1 MQFSRMLARWFPVP
15 HMIAPHAAGIDITDT
30 SIKWLLFSESRE
42 GLRVVSW
49 GSEPLTAGIVERG
62 AVKDTAALG
71 TALRT
76 LRKKHGIRAAHAALP
91 EEDAY
96 IFSMH
101 VPARSTR
108 HEIMSMV
115 EFELEARVPIPVAQT
130 VYDFDTVFARDDSG
144 EEIAVS
150 AFPLDLANGYAQAF
164 EISGIELL
172 SLELEARSVGRA
184 TSARGHDATTLLVDC
199 GYARTGVAIL
209 RNGIPLFTSTLD
221 IGGLHLSKAVMEA
234 LSISEEEART
244 FKNEHGIVGAPDDKA
259 RLALER
265 AAHDLANEI
274 VKHYRFWDTR
284 KDEHGGQSAPVER
297 VHLLGGSAN
306 LKGFPEYIA
315 SMVHVPTERPNVWK
329 NTFSFD
335 DVIPPI
341 DRRASLQYA
350 TAIGLA
356 LRSVS

>member
-1 MQFSRMLARWFPVP
+1 MQFSRTLARWFPVP
-15 HMIAPHAAGIDITDT
+15 QIIAPHAAGVDITDT
-30 SIKWLLFSESRE
+30 SIKWLLFSEGRE
-42 GLRVVSW
+42 GLRVGSW
-49 GSEPLTAGIVERG
+49 GSEVLAPGIVERG
-62 AVKDTAALG
+62 AVKDPVALGAAL
-71 TALRT
+71 RV

-101 VPARSTR
+101 VPSRSSR
-108 HEIMSMV
+108 REVMSMV

-130 VYDFDTVFARDDSG
+130 VYDFDTVFVRDDDG

-150 AFPLDLANGYAQAF
+150 AFPSELAVGYAKAF
-164 EISGIELL
+164 ELSGIELL

-184 TSARGHDATTLLVDC
+184 TSAPMHDATTLLVDC
-199 GYARTGVAIL
+199 GYSRTGVAIL
-209 RNGIPLFTSTLD
+209 KNGIPLFTSTLD
-221 IGGLHLSKAVMEA
+221 IGGLHLSKAVMDA

-244 FKNEHGIVGAPDDKA
+244 FKNERGIVGAPDDKA

-265 AAHDLANEI
+265 AVHDLGNEI

-284 KDEHGGQSAPVER
+284 RSEHGGQSAPVER
-297 VHLLGGSAN
+297 VHVLGGSAN

-329 NTFSFD
+329 NAFSFD

-356 LRSVS
+356 LRSVA